1 MDRGILVLCGLRMD
15 PIITSLYRVVRIVR
29 SRKYIQDVCLRVLTV
44 SVHRIYL
51 IPGLNGNPITPRQM
65 GFFSRYTPCNYITT
79 TLLSSSTMLCGL
91 LLCSIHTDSL
101 PRDRSEEMQRGKWCR
116 KIHFFFSTLVFPLIT
131 TRHIPRF
138 KSLIRPRKNPISEII
153 FSVRTVHFYFIIN
166 VIMYL
171 RVPVFG
177 NDIFHRKLRC
187 SGEKLYSPRYK
198 RTLIFSY
205 NVVISNHF
213 VLSFNIVGGKIDLVL
228 RNEISLRL
236 CTQ

>member
-1 MDRGILVLCGLRMD
+1 MSKN
-15 PIITSLYRVVRIVR
+15 T
-29 SRKYIQDVCLRVLTV
+29 
-44 SVHRIYL
+44 
-51 IPGLNGNPITPRQM
+51 
-65 GFFSRYTPCNYITT
+65 
-79 TLLSSSTMLCGL
+79 
-91 LLCSIHTDSL
+91 
-101 PRDRSEEMQRGKWCR
+101 
-116 KIHFFFSTLVFPLIT
+116 FFFSPLFFPLIT

-138 KSLIRPRKNPISEII
+138 KSLIRPRENPISEII
-153 FSVRTVHFYFIIN
+153 FSVRKVHFYFIIN

-177 NDIFHRKLRC
+177 NDIFHRKPRC

-198 RTLIFSY
+198 RTRVFSY